1 MSRWREG
8 QRGVTWRRAAQMGAF
23 SRGVLRPGRTG
34 SELQPGRARVGT
46 DTGRPRANG
55 ALAAKSIAK
64 TVSTHR
70 APESCPQC
78 GYPLH
83 DEGPLLS
90 SYSVVVPHISCPV

>member
-1 MSRWREG
+1 VSRWREG

-34 SELQPGRARVGT
+34 SELQPGRAGVGT

-55 ALAAKSIAK
+55 ALAAKRIAK
-64 TVSTHR
+64 TVSTQR

-90 SYSVVVPHISCPV
+90 SYAVVLPHISCPV